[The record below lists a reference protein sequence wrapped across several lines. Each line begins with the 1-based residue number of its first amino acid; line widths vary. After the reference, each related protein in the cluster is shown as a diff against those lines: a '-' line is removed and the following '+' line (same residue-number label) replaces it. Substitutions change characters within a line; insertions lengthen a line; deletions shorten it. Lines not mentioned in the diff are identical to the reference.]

1 MLSATSLFGTEM
13 SAIPMGGA
21 DGGRTGAGG
30 AITELL
36 GASACDR
43 DADG

>member
-1 MLSATSLFGTEM
+1 M
-13 SAIPMGGA
+13 SAVPMGGA

-36 GASACDR
+36 GGWACDC